1 MRNTITLAPFPGA
14 HLRAEV
20 DRERV
25 AADLRERRASIGI
38 WFFLCGAV
46 AMAGAAFL
54 NQLALIE
61 AAAKCAAGV

>member
-1 MRNTITLAPFPGA
+1 MKQLTIAPLPGA

-20 DRERV
+20 NRSRV
-25 AADLRERRASIGI
+25 AADLRARRASIGI
-38 WFFLCGAV
+38 WFFLSIAV
-46 AMAGAAFL
+46 AAAGAAFV